1 MAEGGRVRGASLSS
15 GARTQTGTAMWH
27 LEFGDE
33 LSDITQVAYH
43 ETLRFT
49 TKVGFGTCATSLN

>member
-1 MAEGGRVRGASLSS
+1 
-15 GARTQTGTAMWH
+15 MWH

-33 LSDITQVAYH
+33 LIDITQVAYH